1 MQNRLSQQWALLGDP
16 QGSRGRGGALHIG
29 HRFADDRCLWS
40 EQPQGV
46 LRRQACCPA
55 GGALSDESDGVDG
68 SACLVGQVGRGI
80 PVGASFSILYNELNS
95 FCTTQMRHPRPCAED
110 AFLVRKRLQETGR
123 DSERQLL
130 SAKVLYLH
138 R

>member
-1 MQNRLSQQWALLGDP
+1 MPMERAPARGASPAGVLS
-16 QGSRGRGGALHIG
+16 GRGALS
-29 HRFADDRCLWS
+29 DESD
-40 EQPQGV
+40 
-46 LRRQACCPA
+46 
-55 GGALSDESDGVDG
+55 GGWALSDESDGVDG

-95 FCTTQMRHPRPCAED
+95 FCTTQMRYPRPCAED